1 MLRRYVHGT
10 SAGDDPV
17 AWYEGSAISAA
28 TRRLLQADRLG
39 SIVSVSDSSG
49 ASLGIN
55 TYDEYGI
62 PGGAKLGRFSYTGQA
77 WFAELGLYHYKARMY
92 SPTLGRFMQTDPI
105 GYADGMNWYNYVGSD
120 PVNGVDP
127 TGLAVAPCPA
137 NTTCVNGKK
146 PSLFFTSSPIDRM
159 LKGPCE
165 GDCQV
170 QWFADRQMAA
180 FRVAAQDADQGYGK
194 PQSKEQ
200 TEQDNCASSGI
211 NDLVANNPALAEAIA
226 NIDRLG
232 AANGR
237 EYGFVARTVPRMR
250 GGGNL
255 IIGPTTTGIGG
266 RWRAS
271 KGFTIQNFLRL
282 NGNAIVFHSH
292 YPADIYAPD
301 LSGDDIS
308 NGDGFGEAMS
318 VSVQN
323 GVLYCS
329 RLSR

>member
-1 MLRRYVHGT
+1 VVTVSSWRLVWFEEAGVADSARRYLYADERGST
-10 SAGDDPV
+10 V
-17 AWYEGSAISAA
+17 AVTDGNGNKLA
-28 TRRLLQADRLG
+28 
-39 SIVSVSDSSG
+39 
-49 ASLGIN
+49 IN

-62 PGGAKLGRFSYTGQA
+62 PGSGNTRRFQYTGQA
-77 WFAELGLYHYKARMY
+77 WVPELGMYYYKARMY

-105 GYADGMNWYNYVGSD
+105 GYADGMNWYNYVGGV
-120 PVNGVDP
+120 PVNGIDP
-127 TGLAVAPCPA
+127 NGLGSCMIDDKPA
-137 NTTCVNGKK
+137 TCVIAKLEDAPRAQNLLANMMHDLNKERSG
-146 PSLFFTSSPIDRM
+146 SRGER
-159 LKGPCE
+159 GPE
-165 GDCQV
+165 
-170 QWFADRQMAA
+170 
-180 FRVAAQDADQGYGK
+180 
-194 PQSKEQ
+194 SKEQ

-211 NDLVANNPALAEAIA
+211 NDLVTKKPALAKAIA

-271 KGFTIQNFLRL
+271 KGFTLQNFLRL

-329 RLSR
+329 RSSR